1 MSYHISDEEY
11 AVDTIKCHLLRQN
24 VFVLHID
31 EQPDI
36 CRNIKIGDTVFKNDT
51 YICTAMSSVDQ
62 DGYVKVIVQELTSE

>member
-1 MSYHISDEEY
+1 MSYRISDEEY
-11 AVDTIKCHLLRQN
+11 AVDTIKCYLLRQN

-51 YICTAMSSVDQ
+51 YTVSYTHLRAH
-62 DGYVKVIVQELTSE
+62 ET